1 MAQAIDLGR
10 LRFFHRGAYS
20 SGTTY
25 ELNDVVSYGAKSYV
39 YINQTSASANLPTN
53 ATYWALLADGQD
65 YKGAWANATAY
76 KIDDIVTRGGVSY
89 SCLVAHTS
97 GTFTTD
103 LAAAKW
109 EIYVPGTNWRGAWAT
124 STLYFTNDIVFSDG
138 NAYIATSE
146 YTSTSGSIATDLAAS
161 KWTLFSQGGTGE
173 IPSQSGSANS
183 VLKTD
188 GTSVSWTNSL
198 SIVSATL
205 SGTLTANAVTVNAN
219 ISANNI
225 NATTLIQTGA
235 INANAASTVGAN
247 SVNFAATLTNPTLTV
262 QSNTTD
268 YSQIAFR
275 NLGTNAN
282 SSTDI
287 IAYADAGTDD
297 AGWIDMGITSSNFND
312 PGFTIT
318 GDHDGYVF
326 LEAPANTAG
335 NGNLVLA
342 TGGNGQQ
349 NKIIFAAGGLSS
361 DKTQMVITP
370 NTSVTVNIATNSVSA
385 TTGALVVAG
394 GLGVGG
400 NVYISGNT
408 NIQGTITVGGGAFES
423 NNLTVSDPIVFMGNT
438 NAADTFDLGFAGKFN
453 DGAVKYAGLLRDAS
467 DGKFKLFTNLTTAPT
482 STANFAASAN
492 ASLVVA
498 DLEASGLA
506 NIAGIVTLSNTTAS
520 SNTTTGALVVT
531 GGIATANNVN
541 VGGTLSVAGDVT
553 ITGNTT
559 VNGRLTMAEI
569 SEVVASAAISSN
581 VSNVAYTDTLIS
593 YYSAPS
599 ANFTINLTGVPTTND
614 RIITFTAIIT
624 QGSTG
629 YYPSAFQIDGVGQ
642 TIKWGGGAAVAAT
655 SSSGKIDIYTFNLLR
670 TGSAW
675 TVFGAGSVNY

>member
-1 MAQAIDLGR
+1 MAAIDLGR
-10 LRFFHRGAYS
+10 LRFYHQGAYN

-25 ELNDVVSYGAKSYV
+25 EINDVVTYGGKSYV
-39 YINQTSASANLPTN
+39 YINTTNASNNLPTN
-53 ATYWALLADGQD
+53 ATYWSVMSEGQD
-65 YKGAWANATAY
+65 YKGNWATATAY
-76 KIDDIVTRGGVSY
+76 LVDDIVVRGGSTY
-89 SCLVAHTS
+89 ICLIAHTS
-97 GTFTTD
+97 GTF
-103 LAAAKW
+103 
-109 EIYVPGTNWRGAWAT
+109 
-124 STLYFTNDIVFSDG
+124 
-138 NAYIATSE
+138 
-146 YTSTSGSIATDLAAS
+146 ATDLAAN
-161 KWTLFSQGGTGE
+161 KWQSFTRGLRNRSFWATTTAYLVDDVVTNGISYYVALLDHTSGSGGFAAEAAERWAEVVSGTDSL
-173 IPSQSGSANS
+173 PSQAGNANYLLSTNGNAAVWTTSLQITSAQIS
-183 VLKTD
+183 
-188 GTSVSWTNSL
+188 NSL
-198 SIVSATL
+198 IVTNDDGVYV
-205 SGTLTANAVTVNAN
+205 GTNA
-219 ISANNI
+219 
-225 NATTLIQTGA
+225 QTF
-235 INANAASTVGAN
+235 SN
-247 SVNFAATLTNPTLTV
+247 SLTNPV
-262 QSNTTD
+262 AAFQSNVVD

-282 SSTDI
+282 SSTDF
-287 IAYADAGTDD
+287 IAYADAGDDD
-297 AGWIDMGITSSNFND
+297 AGWIDMGITSANFSD
-312 PGFTIT
+312 PSFTIT
-318 GDHDGYVF
+318 ADHDGYIF
-326 LEAPANTAG
+326 MEAPANTAG

-349 NKIIFAAGGLSS
+349 NKIVFAAGGLSS
-361 DKTQMVITP
+361 NDTQMVITP

-467 DGKFKLFTNLTTAPT
+467 DGKFKLFTNLTTAPS
-482 STANFAASAN
+482 STANFAASAS

-531 GGIATANNVN
+531 GGIATSNNVN

-569 SEVVASAAISSN
+569 SEVVASGAITSN
-581 VSNVAYTDTLIS
+581 ISNVAYTDTLIS

-629 YYPSAFQIDGVGQ
+629 YYPSAFQIDGSAQ

-655 SSSGKIDIYTFNLLR
+655 SGAGKIDIYTFNLLR